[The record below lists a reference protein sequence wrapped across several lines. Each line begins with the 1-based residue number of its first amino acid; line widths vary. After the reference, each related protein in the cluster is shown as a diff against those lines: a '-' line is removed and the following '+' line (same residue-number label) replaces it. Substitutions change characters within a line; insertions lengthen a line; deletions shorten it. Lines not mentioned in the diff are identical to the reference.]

1 MSTLPGR
8 RTRPLLAV
16 LSAALPFAAAAQ
28 GPLPQ
33 TATPA
38 ETRLDEI
45 AVARDREVPADAP
58 ADAVGAEAAAAS
70 RRPSLTQALPV
81 GLNLRTSSRGASR
94 LGLTPLETPA
104 SLDIVSGETIRLR
117 GQSSVLEAVSQNG
130 TGITA
135 FGTPGFGLGAF
146 TARGFAGQNSIQTLF
161 DGTRLYVGANTLT
174 FPFDTWNVERIEIL
188 RGPASVLYGEGA
200 IGGIVNVVSKK
211 PLFTP
216 LNVARIGLGSDGLV
230 RAAIDTTGPIGESLA
245 YRLNVSGNRADG
257 WIAPNG
263 DFRNLAISGAL
274 TLQATPDLAFTL
286 SHDLGYQEPVR
297 YWGTPLVN
305 GRVLESVRFNNY
317 NVRDAKITWADNWT
331 QFRTEWTPSA
341 DVTVRNTAYRLQSR
355 RHWLDVE
362 QYAYDPKT
370 GRVDRSD
377 YLDIV
382 HSQEQVGNRLDAT
395 FRGALFGL
403 PNQFT
408 AGFDVNHITFR
419 HTNNFS
425 GTFNEPPSD
434 KPPQSVPLI
443 GYDPGFFPA
452 DGRAVPAY
460 ATSTNQ
466 ASVFAENRLEL
477 TDRLS
482 LLAGV
487 RFDAPTLR
495 RANLLETEPARR
507 FFERSFQAL
516 GYRFGLV
523 YAVTPETSLYAQYAT
538 ATDPVNSLISL
549 SQSLA
554 DFQLST
560 GDQIEVGAKGLAFG
574 GAVEWTLA
582 GYRIVKKDLLSQ
594 LPDGDRTISV
604 QVGRQSSTGA
614 EAALSWRPLPGW
626 RIDANLALLHAQYD
640 DFSQN
645 IDGVRVLYNGN
656 RPINVPEQVA
666 NLWVNWAFARDWE
679 ARVGVQ
685 HVGAVFADFANSL
698 RRPDYTLVTLGLDH
712 QVTPA
717 SRLSLRVFNLLD
729 TVYALDGSV
738 ADGRNINWYL
748 GRPRSFEVAYTVSW

>member
-1 MSTLPGR
+1 MSLPFSR
-8 RTRPLLAV
+8 RARPMLAV
-16 LSAALPFAAAAQ
+16 LSAALPFSASAQ
-28 GPLPQ
+28 V
-33 TATPA
+33 PA

-45 AVARDREVPADAP
+45 SVASDLALPLGTPADAI
-58 ADAVGAEAAAAS
+58 GAEAAALM
-70 RRPSLTQALPV
+70 RKPSLTQASPV
-81 GLNLRTSSRGASR
+81 GLNLRTPSRGGSR

-104 SLDIVSGETIRLR
+104 SLDIISGETIRLR

-135 FGTPGFGLGAF
+135 FGSPGFGLGAF

-174 FPFDTWNVERIEIL
+174 FPFDTWNVERIEVL

-216 LNVARIGLGSDGLV
+216 LNVARVGLGSDGLV
-230 RAAIDTTGPIGESLA
+230 RAAIDSTGPIGESLA

-257 WIAPNG
+257 WISPNG
-263 DFRNLAISGAL
+263 EFRNLAVSGAL
-274 TLQATPDLAFTL
+274 TLRATPDLAFTL

-305 GRVLESVRFNNY
+305 GRVFDAVRFNNY

-331 QFRTEWTPSA
+331 QLRTEWTPSA
-341 DVTVRNTAYRLQSR
+341 DVTIRNTAYRLQSR

-362 QYAYDPKT
+362 RYAFDATT
-370 GRVDRSD
+370 GLVDRSD
-377 YLDIV
+377 YIDIT
-382 HSQEQVGNRLDAT
+382 HRQEQIGNRFDAT
-395 FRGALFGL
+395 FRGSLFGL

-408 AGFDVNHITFR
+408 AGFDVNRITFR
-419 HTNNFS
+419 HDNNFS
-425 GTFNEPPSD
+425 GTFDETPT
-434 KPPQSVPLI
+434 SVPLI

-452 DGRAVPAY
+452 NGRAVPAY

-482 LLAGV
+482 FLAGV
-487 RFDAPTLR
+487 RFDAPTLQR
-495 RANLLETEPARR
+495 TNLLATDPANR
-507 FFERSFQAL
+507 FFERSYQAL

-523 YAVTPETSLYAQYAT
+523 YALSPETTVYAQYAT

-554 DFQLST
+554 GFKLST
-560 GDQIEVGAKGLAFG
+560 GDQVEVGAKGLAFG

-594 LPDGDRTISV
+594 VPDGDRTISV
-604 QVGRQSSTGA
+604 QVGQQSSYGG
-614 EAALSWRPLPGW
+614 EAALSWLPAPGW

-640 DFSQN
+640 DFSQTVG
-645 IDGVRVLYNGN
+645 GVRVFYNG
-656 RPINVPEQVA
+656 RTPIDVPEQVA
-666 NLWVNWAFARDWE
+666 NLWINWAFARDWE

-685 HVGAVFADFANSL
+685 YVGAVFGDFANTVS
-698 RRPDYTLVTLGLDH
+698 RPDYTLVTLGLDH
-712 QVTPA
+712 QVSA
-717 SRLSLRVFNLLD
+717 GSRLSLRVFNLLD

-748 GRPRSFEVAYTVSW
+748 GRPRSFEVAYTIAW